1 MAYSLD
7 FIKTAVA
14 YKQNGHSFKELDE
27 TFEISS
33 ATYYDWAEK
42 LKNGYFHV
50 KIKRKRRRK
59 IDKEKLIQAVSE
71 NPDAFLKEYA
81 ELFNCTPVAIFYA
94 LADLDITRK
103 KRLLPITKNQKKNV
117 PSISQ
122 S

>member
-14 YKQNGHSFKELDE
+14 YKQNGHSFKELNDA
-27 TFEISS
+27 FEIPS

-42 LKNGYFHV
+42 VENGYFDV

-59 IDKEKLIQAVSE
+59 IDKEKLIQVVSE

-81 ELFNCTPVAIFYA
+81 EIFNCTPVAIFYA
-94 LADLDITRK
+94 LEDLDITRK

-117 PSISQ
+117 PSIPQ